1 MIRFLLVVPVCVS
14 WNWIKLDKTCWIQS
28 HLVAHTFLAENST
41 FEWHA
46 RPALMSIQLIYD
58 DTIPGLVWI
67 IPILRIL
74 ISNHDV
80 VFRYFFLLILEGY
93 NVKVDQHVLFP
104 VGLGIYIYI
113 YIVPSGIR
121 LPHFDFESYE
131 NRWNQFMCIWIHDDS
146 WARIYR
152 SLYNYT
158 YIYIIFPAINLHL
171 VRGFPSHLWWPVSL

>member
-1 MIRFLLVVPVCVS
+1 MLNPITSSRPYISRWEQHLWVTRTTRAHVYTVDIWWYYTRFSLDHSYPA
-14 WNWIKLDKTCWIQS
+14 NPDIKPWCCFSL
-28 HLVAHTFLAENST
+28 
-41 FEWHA
+41 
-46 RPALMSIQLIYD
+46 
-58 DTIPGLVWI
+58 
-67 IPILRIL
+67 
-74 ISNHDV
+74 
-80 VFRYFFLLILEGY
+80 FFLLILEGY

-104 VGLGIYIYI
+104 VGLGIYI

>member
-104 VGLGIYIYI
+104 VGLGIYIYCPLR
-113 YIVPSGIR
+113 YQAPSLWLWIVWKQMKPV
-121 LPHFDFESYE
+121 YVY
-131 NRWNQFMCIWIHDDS
+131 MDS
-146 WARIYR
+146 WWFM
-152 SLYNYT
+152 STDL
-158 YIYIIFPAINLHL
+158 
-171 VRGFPSHLWWPVSL
+171 